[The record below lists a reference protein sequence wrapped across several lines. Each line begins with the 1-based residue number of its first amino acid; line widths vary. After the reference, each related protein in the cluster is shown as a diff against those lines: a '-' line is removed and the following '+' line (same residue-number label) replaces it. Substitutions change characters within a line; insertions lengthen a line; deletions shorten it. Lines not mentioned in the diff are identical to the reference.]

1 MEKNKSFKNKLLPLK
16 MSFGRLGLSFDN
28 PTKDVQQNAE
38 KTSFNVW
45 KEWFFFEKDFLQIFP
60 IDT

>member
-1 MEKNKSFKNKLLPLK
+1 ML
-16 MSFGRLGLSFDN
+16 FGRLGLSFDN

-38 KTSFNVW
+38 KISFNVW
-45 KEWFFFEKDFLQIFP
+45 KGWFFFEKDFLQIFP